1 MKVRSVVWPLPG
13 GPGGL
18 RLSRRKQRRPRQ
30 RLSGGDTRDDAD
42 DDDTGG
48 RRGGGGRGG
57 DGGGG
62 DGGGDGGGPSSSG
75 HRHVHNGR
83 RFASAAATATSK
95 PGDDDTEEDFND
107 DDDDDYDDDDEDGD
121 DGDRADEEE
130 EGDGEAGRHAAARR
144 DLLTCGLCHLSLP
157 LSQILRFIEHKSRA
171 CPAPGSIPA
180 PTGLSA
186 VLSPPDQGPCAGSS
200 AHTGFSPRLLAT
212 TASFEHPG
220 SQAAPEPSAFVCRSC
235 RARFPTAWSLLQ
247 HAQHTHRLGI
257 YIEGGSFT
265 TLAPPSSPEG
275 SSRSP
280 SGSADAPLPDR
291 RTAAPPAHVDGSGVS
306 AFGLLVEPWLRA
318 ALSHAQTPRP
328 RDGTSPVFAAPRAR
342 QPPPPPSPPPP
353 PHPFSAG
360 RTSPPEL
367 AAMTAAASWDEKATA
382 ADFLCSLD
390 FSQRLRELAGNNA
403 PFATTTATPPMAP
416 TERPLGAGRAAPH
429 LSSTAPPAKPGAGV
443 FPPPPSSPFVVA
455 IGRESASSTSTSR
468 SCGTPE
474 PTGNPAP
481 FSTSQSSRRS
491 AWATA
496 LEERERADGSR
507 GTACSPDPRCGG
519 GLGARS
525 PGVALSS
532 ASSALRSVAAL
543 YRSDMSVPEEPPLAL
558 GSGRGSAGRAAGR
571 GARASGEEGDDGG
584 PQAALNEVLLKLN
597 RQMASY
603 CLSVPGRSREIGPPA
618 GRPRGDTTTTALR
631 ETARDHSHAG
641 ATDGGDEQHASL
653 PLDLSSTCPTANSVK
668 REPDE
673 LPLVDSHRVDGNI
686 YSQWLAS
693 YVAVQQ
699 LSSGE
704 SFDSGGGIGD
714 RVPFGGMSA
723 MGGRVPFSGNR
734 AMGSTSSGSSREN
747 ASAVAAVAVAA
758 WGGSTS
764 PPRTPSSE
772 PSSSDTAGS
781 GSRLAG
787 ESGSQSAASPGFLL
801 HPLHQRGERGLNNDD
816 AEDGDEDDDE
826 DNDGGGCVRK
836 NGAARRAGGVED
848 AGTGTNA
855 CEFCGKRFRN
865 GSNLTVH
872 RRSHTGER
880 PYRCQLCGYACAQSS
895 KLTRHM
901 KTHGQV
907 GRDVHRC
914 HVCQMPFG
922 VYATLEK
929 HVKKWHGLR
938 AARTPDGANGDLDV
952 DLDDGDGDGADDG
965 ERETGLHHVWA
976 AAI

>member
-1 MKVRSVVWPLPG
+1 MYSSLG
-13 GPGGL
+13 TDAG
-18 RLSRRKQRRPRQ
+18 
-30 RLSGGDTRDDAD
+30 DDAD

-57 DGGGG
+57 AGGGG
-62 DGGGDGGGPSSSG
+62 DGGGDGGGLSSSG

-107 DDDDDYDDDDEDGD
+107 DDDDDDYDDDDEDGD
-121 DGDRADEEE
+121 DGDDGDGADEEE
-130 EGDGEAGRHAAARR
+130 GDREAGGHAAARS
-144 DLLTCGLCHLSLP
+144 DLLTCGFCHLSLP
-157 LSQILRFIEHKSRA
+157 LSQILRFIEHKTRA

-186 VLSPPDQGPCAGSS
+186 VLWPPDQGPRAGPS
-200 AHTGFSPRLLAT
+200 ALTGFSPRLLAT
-212 TASFEHPG
+212 TTSFEHPG

-247 HAQHTHRLGI
+247 HAQHTHRLGV

-280 SGSADAPLPDR
+280 SGASRGSADAPADAPLPDR
-291 RTAAPPAHVDGSGVS
+291 RTAAPPARMDGSGVS
-306 AFGLLVEPWLRA
+306 AFGLLMEPWLRA
-318 ALSHAQTPRP
+318 ALFHAQAPRP
-328 RDGTSPVFAAPRAR
+328 RYSASPVFAAPRAQ
-342 QPPPPPSPPPP
+342 QPPLPPSPPPP
-353 PHPFSAG
+353 PPPQPFSAG
-360 RTSPPEL
+360 RTSPPEP
-367 AAMTAAASWDEKATA
+367 AAMTAAASWEEKATA
-382 ADFLCSLD
+382 ADFRCRLD
-390 FSQRLRELAGNNA
+390 FSRRLRELAGNTA
-403 PFATTTATPPMAP
+403 PFAAPTTA

-429 LSSTAPPAKPGAGV
+429 LSSTAPPAKPGAGI
-443 FPPPPSSPFVVA
+443 FPPPPSSPFVA
-455 IGRESASSTSTSR
+455 ATGRESASSTSTLR

-474 PTGNPAP
+474 STGNPAP
-481 FSTSQSSRRS
+481 LSASQSSRRS
-491 AWATA
+491 GWARAAT
-496 LEERERADGSR
+496 LEEERGRADGSR
-507 GTACSPDPRCGG
+507 GTASSPGLRCG
-519 GLGARS
+519 GLGAPS
-525 PGVALSS
+525 PGVAGSLSS
-532 ASSALRSVAAL
+532 ASTALRSVAAL
-543 YRSDMSVPEEPPLAL
+543 YRSDMSVPEETPLAL
-558 GSGRGSAGRAAGR
+558 GAGRGGAGRADGR
-571 GARASGEEGDDGG
+571 GAARASGEEGDDGG
-584 PQAALNEVLLKLN
+584 PRAALNEVLLRLN

-603 CLSVPGRSREIGPPA
+603 CHSAPGRGREIGPPA
-618 GRPRGDTTTTALR
+618 GRPQGDATTTALR
-631 ETARDHSHAG
+631 EAARDHSHAG
-641 ATDGGDEQHASL
+641 AANGGDEQLASL

-673 LPLVDSHRVDGNI
+673 SPLVDSHRVDGNI

-704 SFDSGGGIGD
+704 SFDSSGGISGG
-714 RVPFGGMSA
+714 VPFGGMSA

-747 ASAVAAVAVAA
+747 ASAAAAAAAAAAA

-781 GSRLAG
+781 GSRLAE

-801 HPLHQRGERGLNNDD
+801 LHPLHRRGERGLNNDD
-816 AEDGDEDDDE
+816 EEDGDEDDDE

-836 NGAARRAGGVED
+836 IGAARRAAGGVEDRD

-938 AARTPDGANGDLDV
+938 AARTPGGANGDLDV

-965 ERETGLHHVWA
+965 KRETGLHHVWA